1 MFVVENG
8 GSLNANNV
16 IFDLSSS
23 SDGGSHNITDTSLTS
38 GYTMIL
44 TTSESEGVGGI
55 RAIYTAGSV
64 TVENCDFVGSGDLAT
79 EAVINGGAVRLPCH
93 CWLPN
98 FSSDTDRALYSHSQ
112 YSSL

>member
-8 GSLNANNV
+8 GSLSANNV

-23 SDGGSHNITDTSLTS
+23 SDDGSHNITDALLTTTAS
-38 GYTMIL
+38 DYTMVS
-44 TTSESEGVGGI
+44 TMSASEGVGGV

-79 EAVINGGAVRLPCH
+79 EAVMNGGAVRLP
-93 CWLPN
+93 
-98 FSSDTDRALYSHSQ
+98 
-112 YSSL
+112 